1 MKIKE
6 HLFLFCLTGT
16 LFLTAGVVFLPRYF
30 SRSLDMRNLNQVEAS
45 EREDFSFLEQ
55 GSNDL
60 YDVARAFEHLKWG
73 EEDPILLTTISEPI
87 QISSELLQ
95 QIYIQVM
102 TAVEYGMLPWIG
114 PFTDSEVRTMDE
126 NSIFVWNEP
135 FEDIERDDEGN
146 VLSKV
151 WINWID
157 YVKSAQYYTIT
168 FESEE
173 KKKKKELLNF
183 WYVRFSDGERFDY
196 SFIVNAVNYQIYYAE
211 LHNIATQMIVDE
223 SAAYGWEEDLVADTV
238 PYVAFADGCALYYE
252 AMGCEYVGTKNL
264 YQKLGI
270 FILYL
275 ENDVPVYIEM
285 SAVGSDASWKYNG
298 ICIGFQD
305 LVHWVRGQQDLQ
317 E

>member
-87 QISSELLQ
+87 QINSELLQ

-102 TAVEYGMLPWIG
+102 TAFEYGMLPWVG
-114 PFTDSEVRTMDE
+114 PFTDSEV
-126 NSIFVWNEP
+126 
-135 FEDIERDDEGN
+135 IESDGEGN
-146 VLSKV
+146 ALSKV

-173 KKKKKELLNF
+173 DPKKKELLNF

-211 LHNIATQMIVDE
+211 LHNIAAQMIVDE

-252 AMGCEYVGTKNL
+252 ALGCEYVGPKNL
-264 YQKLGI
+264 YQKLGL
-270 FILYL
+270 FILYF

-285 SAVGSDASWKYNG
+285 SEVKSDASWKYDG

-305 LVHWVRGQQDLQ
+305 LVHWVRGQQDRQ